1 MDEIIGQIATIA
13 KGIWKHRWLGLLVAW
28 VVAIVGAAVVFRIPD
43 RYEASAR
50 IYVDTQSILKPLMA
64 GLTVQPNVDQQV
76 VMLSRTLISRPN
88 VEKLIR
94 MADLDL
100 GSNSKESQA
109 ALVNQLTKHLEIK
122 SSARDNLYTLSYQDS
137 EPGKAKRVIQSL
149 VSIFVE
155 SSLGD
160 SMKGSVAAKRFLDEQ
175 IKSYE
180 AKLEDAELRLKNF
193 KLRNLDL
200 QTGDGKDS
208 ISRLSEMS
216 SKLDQ
221 AKLELLEA
229 ENARDSAL
237 RQIENQQKMDSS
249 TRGLLQESEMTVSTP
264 EINARIESVNGN
276 LDTLLQRYTE
286 LHPDVVGARRMLK
299 ELERQKQQQS
309 AELRKSAMSNF
320 GSSIGGAFGSDNL
333 AVQEIGRLL
342 AASQVQVAALRA
354 RVQEYSSRYAR
365 ARSQMRTTPQIEAEY
380 TQLNRDYAIH
390 KKNYDDLVSRREAA
404 ALSGELESSA
414 GVADFRLI
422 DPPTVSAG
430 PVAPNRMLLVP
441 VALLVGVAAGLALAF
456 ALSQFRPV
464 FHDSRSLRT
473 VVGLPLLGVVTM
485 VLSETAKQQ
494 KRADMRRFVMASS
507 GLIGIFVAGVIML
520 SVVGRTAG

>member
-1 MDEIIGQIATIA
+1 MDEIIGQITTIA

-109 ALVNQLTKHLEIK
+109 ALVNQLTKNLEIK
-122 SSARDNLYTLSYQDS
+122 SAARDNLYTLAYQDS

-160 SMKGSVAAKRFLDEQ
+160 NMKGSAAAKRFLDEQ

-180 AKLEDAELRLKNF
+180 SKLEDAELRLKNF

-200 QTGDGKDS
+200 QAGDGRDGV
-208 ISRLSEMS
+208 SRLAEMS

-229 ENARDSAL
+229 ENARDSAM
-237 RQIENQQKMDSS
+237 RQLENQQKMDSS
-249 TRGLLQESEMTVSTP
+249 TRGLLQESDMTVSTP
-264 EINARIESVNGN
+264 EINARIEAVNSN

-286 LHPDVVGARRMLK
+286 IHPDVMGARRMLK
-299 ELERQKQQQS
+299 ELERQKQTQTV
-309 AELRKSAMSNF
+309 ELRKSAMTSF
-320 GSSIGGAFGSDNL
+320 GGPMGGLGSDNL
-333 AVQEIGRLL
+333 AVQEINRLL
-342 AASQVQVAALRA
+342 AASQVQVAALQA
-354 RVQEYSSRYAR
+354 RVAEYTSRYNK
-365 ARSQMRTTPQIEAEY
+365 ARSQMKTTPQIEAEY

-390 KKNYDDLVSRREAA
+390 KKNYDDLVARREAA

-430 PVAPNRMLLVP
+430 PVAPNRLLLVP
-441 VALLVGVAAGLALAF
+441 LALLAGLAMGAAVAF
-456 ALSQFRPV
+456 AASQFRPV
-464 FHDSRSLRT
+464 FHDSRSLRN

-494 KRADMRRFVMASS
+494 KRADMRRFVIASS
-507 GLIGIFVAGVIML
+507 GLIGVFVAGAIML
-520 SVVGRTAG
+520 SVLGRTAG